1 MANGSGPHSELGHG
15 GGDDAAPGPDGQPRA
30 GRAWYGAG
38 RAAAEEEGGGATAS
52 GENEEQNGVAAQ
64 GSQAAAANPGSPPPG
79 DPLQVQD
86 PWNPAAGST
95 GLGRSEAA
103 TWQTRSWEGSW
114 GQRDWNHGQW
124 EDREWSASDWRGA
137 DWRWGQWGNSYN
149 SKPDMIDPPTWP
161 GWSHRRLWIQAVRRW
176 DKQTD
181 IPLHKRADRILRSL
195 GWDLQSDF
203 EHLDEEV
210 LSSSLYLDAIIEVM
224 NAKAGV
230 REDDEKR
237 RAYRQAITENQR
249 HREESLAQY
258 AMRRQKDFRNAAI
271 HGVVLPNSLK
281 AMLLKEGAGLSDQNV
296 QNLTALLQDKGDDPD
311 AVARCLGRMD
321 VRSDRLSA
329 FVDHDTP
336 EATYL
341 ADVEAASDED
351 DALENDEV
359 LHELEK
365 MDLNEDQVCEVF
377 AVLERA
383 AGPGRRTRFS
393 RPTSRRTVEAL
404 SRMVG
409 AAIHVGNLVGR
420 QLVEFGVVIT
430 HVRASIENS

>member
-1 MANGSGPHSELGHG
+1 MANGSGPPSELGHG

-38 RAAAEEEGGGATAS
+38 RAAAEEEEGGATAS
-52 GENEEQNGVAAQ
+52 GENEQQNGVAAQ
-64 GSQAAAANPGSPPPG
+64 GSQAAAANPGSLPPG

-86 PWNPAAGST
+86 PWNPGST
-95 GLGRSEAA
+95 GLERSEAA

-124 EDREWSASDWRGA
+124 EDREWSARDWRGA

-249 HREESLAQY
+249 HREESLHGPVCHAQTEGLQECGDPWS
-258 AMRRQKDFRNAAI
+258 RHSQ
-271 HGVVLPNSLK
+271 LP
-281 AMLLKEGAGLSDQNV
+281 EGDASQGRCGL
-296 QNLTALLQDKGDDPD
+296 
-311 AVARCLGRMD
+311 
-321 VRSDRLSA
+321 VR
-329 FVDHDTP
+329 P
-336 EATYL
+336 
-341 ADVEAASDED
+341 
-351 DALENDEV
+351 
-359 LHELEK
+359 
-365 MDLNEDQVCEVF
+365 
-377 AVLERA
+377 ERA
-383 AGPGRRTRFS
+383 ESHSSPS
-393 RPTSRRTVEAL
+393 
-404 SRMVG
+404 
-409 AAIHVGNLVGR
+409 
-420 QLVEFGVVIT
+420 
-430 HVRASIENS
+430 

>member
-1 MANGSGPHSELGHG
+1 M
-15 GGDDAAPGPDGQPRA
+15 
-30 GRAWYGAG
+30 
-38 RAAAEEEGGGATAS
+38 
-52 GENEEQNGVAAQ
+52 
-64 GSQAAAANPGSPPPG
+64 
-79 DPLQVQD
+79 
-86 PWNPAAGST
+86 
-95 GLGRSEAA
+95 
-103 TWQTRSWEGSW
+103 
-114 GQRDWNHGQW
+114 
-124 EDREWSASDWRGA
+124 
-137 DWRWGQWGNSYN
+137 
-149 SKPDMIDPPTWP
+149 
-161 GWSHRRLWIQAVRRW
+161 
-176 DKQTD
+176 
-181 IPLHKRADRILRSL
+181 
-195 GWDLQSDF
+195 QSS
-203 EHLDEEV
+203 EEV

-271 HGVVLPNSLK
+271 HGVVIPNSLK

-296 QNLTALLQDKGDDPD
+296 QNLTALIQDKGDDPD

-377 AVLERA
+377 AVLER
-383 AGPGRRTRFS
+383 RRTWKENKILIKKDRGSFVKDGGSSYPRGQFGGPPAGGVRGRDHS
-393 RPTSRRTVEAL
+393 RQNLNREQLKKISRCRLCQKKGHWAAECPTKKNGMGTTPFAYCSMDAEL
-404 SRMVG
+404 SRSAFTFLTMSEVKH
-409 AAIHVGNLVGR
+409 AIHQVLGGCVRSGGMDGLFCPCQVAR
-420 QLVEFGVVIT
+420 QCWTLEPLRI
-430 HVRASIENS
+430 

>member
-1 MANGSGPHSELGHG
+1 
-15 GGDDAAPGPDGQPRA
+15 
-30 GRAWYGAG
+30 
-38 RAAAEEEGGGATAS
+38 
-52 GENEEQNGVAAQ
+52 
-64 GSQAAAANPGSPPPG
+64 
-79 DPLQVQD
+79 
-86 PWNPAAGST
+86 
-95 GLGRSEAA
+95 
-103 TWQTRSWEGSW
+103 
-114 GQRDWNHGQW
+114 
-124 EDREWSASDWRGA
+124 
-137 DWRWGQWGNSYN
+137 
-149 SKPDMIDPPTWP
+149 MIDPPTWP

-271 HGVVLPNSLK
+271 HGVVIPNSLK

-377 AVLERA
+377 AVLER
-383 AGPGRRTRFS
+383 RRTWKENKILKADIKKDRGSFVKDGGSSYPRGQFGGPPAGGVRGRDHS
-393 RPTSRRTVEAL
+393 RQSLNREQLKKISRCRLCQKKGTGQL
-404 SRMVG
+404 SAQPRRMAWELQPLHT
-409 AAIHVGNLVGR
+409 AAWMPGCHDR
-420 QLVEFGVVIT
+420 
-430 HVRASIENS
+430 RSPS